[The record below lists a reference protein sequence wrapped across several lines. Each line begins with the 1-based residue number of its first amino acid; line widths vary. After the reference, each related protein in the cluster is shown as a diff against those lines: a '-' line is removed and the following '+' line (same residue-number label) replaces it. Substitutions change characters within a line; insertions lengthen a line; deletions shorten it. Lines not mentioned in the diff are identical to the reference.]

1 MYISFHDCSNCF
13 ESHKMIY
20 PESFEQKV
28 GFDKIR
34 RMVEEKCITKLAK
47 EKLADTQ
54 FSSSFDEVSLRLTLT
69 DEMRTVL
76 MMEDSFPDNTYVD
89 VVDFLKKIRVE
100 GTFLDAAEL
109 LSLSKA
115 LTAARELSNFF
126 NKREDEKYPS
136 LRQLSSTVA
145 VFPAV
150 IAKLEAVV
158 NKFGKVKDNA
168 SPELAQVRRAISD
181 KQQQITKRMHAIL
194 RSAQQDG
201 IANEDAGISIRDG
214 RMVIPIDSYNKRKL
228 KGFVHDESATGKT
241 VYIEPLEV
249 VELNNEIKELEYA
262 ERREVVKVLVTTAD
276 FLRPYLD
283 EMLATGD
290 YIGEMDFIRAKALF
304 CMGVEAIKP
313 IMYNEQSINLINAR
327 HPILM
332 KSLKKEGKEVVP
344 LTLALS
350 KQKHILLISGPNA
363 GGKSV
368 CLKTVGLL
376 QYMLQCGLLIPA
388 SENSEMGLFNDI
400 FIDIGDEQSIENDL
414 STYSSHLTNM
424 KNFLR
429 HATAKSLVL
438 IDEFGTGTEPSI
450 GGAIAE
456 AVLDKLTERNTF
468 GVITTHYTN
477 LKYYAASAPGVV
489 NGAMLFD
496 TQRIQPLFKLE
507 IGVPGSSFA
516 FEIARKI
523 GLPEEI
529 LTYAADKMG
538 DKQVNIEKNLR
549 NIARDRRYWEEKRN
563 RIRVTDKRLEEVTA
577 KYEAELKELK
587 EQRKTIINKAKEEA
601 AQLLADTNRQIEN
614 TIKEIREAQAEK
626 ERTKESRAKLEQ
638 LKDSIQADA
647 DDANNEKLDRK
658 IQQLR
663 ERQEKREQRKSQT
676 QDDQQEKKQDAEV
689 PTILEPGVKVR
700 IKGQDSVG
708 ELIKLSGNNALVA
721 IGSIITNIKADRLEV
736 ISKNEYRQTTRNS
749 STPSFNTSTYNLSQ
763 RKLNFKNSID
773 VRGMRVD
780 EVLPTITEFIDEALM
795 VGASTVSILHGKGN
809 GILKE
814 TIRNLLKTFGGVK
827 SCKDERIEQGG
838 SGITV
843 VELE

>member
-1 MYISFHDCSNCF
+1 
-13 ESHKMIY
+13 
-20 PESFEQKV
+20 
-28 GFDKIR
+28 
-34 RMVEEKCITKLAK
+34 MVEEKCITKLAK
-47 EKLADTQ
+47 EKLADTS
-54 FSSSFDEVSLRLTLT
+54 FSSSFDVVSLRLELT

-100 GTFLDAAEL
+100 GTFLDGMEL
-109 LSLSKA
+109 LALSKA

-145 VFPAV
+145 VLPAV
-150 IAKLEAVV
+150 IAKLDAVV

-168 SPELAQVRRAISD
+168 SPELAQVRRTISD
-181 KQQQITKRMHAIL
+181 KQRQITKRMHAIL

-201 IANEDAGISIRDG
+201 IADEDAGISIRDG
-214 RMVIPIDSYNKRKL
+214 RMVIPVNAYSKRKL

-241 VYIEPLEV
+241 VYIEPIEV
-249 VELNNEIKELEYA
+249 VDLNNEIKELEYA
-262 ERREVVKVLVTTAD
+262 ERREVVKVLVAAAD

-290 YIGEMDFIRAKALF
+290 YIGEIDFIRAKALF
-304 CMGVEAIKP
+304 SMGLEAVKP
-313 IMYNEQSINLINAR
+313 ILYDEQSIRLINAR
-327 HPILM
+327 HPLLM
-332 KSLKKEGKEVVP
+332 QSLKKEGKEVVP
-344 LTLALS
+344 LALELT

-388 SENSEMGLFNDI
+388 SENSEVGLFNDI

-414 STYSSHLTNM
+414 STYSSHLLNM
-424 KNFLR
+424 KNFVR
-429 HATAKSLVL
+429 YATDKSLVL

-456 AVLDKLTERNTF
+456 AVLAKLTERNTF

-477 LKYYAASAPGVV
+477 LKYYAASAPGII

-529 LTYAADKMG
+529 LFYASEKMG

-549 NIARDRRYWEEKRN
+549 NIARDRRYWEEKRQ
-563 RIRVTDKRLEEVTA
+563 RIRLTDKRLEEVTA

-587 EQRKTIINKAKEEA
+587 EQRKSIINKAKEEA
-601 AQLLADTNRQIEN
+601 ARLLADTNRQIEN
-614 TIKEIREAQAEK
+614 TIREIRETQAEK
-626 ERTKESRAKLEQ
+626 ERTKESRAKLER
-638 LKDSIQADA
+638 LKESLQAEV
-647 DDANNEKLDRK
+647 DDTNNEKIERK

-663 ERQEKREQRKSQT
+663 DRQEKREQRKAQT
-676 QDDQQEKKQDAEV
+676 KNNQQNEEQDTEIPA
-689 PTILEPGVKVR
+689 ILEPGVKVR
-700 IKGQDSVG
+700 IKGQDSAG
-708 ELIKLSGNNALVA
+708 ELIKLNGNNAIVA
-721 IGSIITNIKADRLEV
+721 IGSILTNIKADRLEV
-736 ISKNEYRQTTRNS
+736 ISNNEFRQTTRN
-749 STPSFNTSTYNLSQ
+749 TPAPSHNVNGFNLSQ
-763 RKLNFKNSID
+763 RKSNFKSTID
-773 VRGMRVD
+773 VRGMRVE

-795 VGASTVSILHGKGN
+795 VGTSEVRILHGKGN

-827 SCKDERIEQGG
+827 SCKDERVEQGG

>member
-1 MYISFHDCSNCF
+1 
-13 ESHKMIY
+13 MIY
-20 PESFEQKV
+20 PDTFEQKI

-34 RMVEEKCITKLAK
+34 RMVEEKCVTKLAK
-47 EKLADTQ
+47 EKLANTQ
-54 FSSSFDEVSLRLTLT
+54 FSSVFDIVTLRLELT
-69 DEMRTVL
+69 HEMRTVL

-100 GTFLDAAEL
+100 GTFLDAVEL
-109 LSLSKA
+109 LALSKA

-136 LRQLSSTVA
+136 LRQLSFTVA

-150 IAKLEAVV
+150 IAKLDSVV

-168 SPELAQVRRAISD
+168 SPELAQVRRSISE
-181 KQQQITKRMHAIL
+181 KQQQITKRMHSIL

-201 IANEDAGISIRDG
+201 IANEDASISIRDG

-228 KGFVHDESATGKT
+228 KGFIHDESATGKT
-241 VYIEPLEV
+241 VYIEPIEV

-262 ERREVVKVLVTTAD
+262 ERREVVKVLVATAD

-290 YIGEMDFIRAKALF
+290 YIGEMDFIRAKALLSINI
-304 CMGVEAIKP
+304 EAVKP
-313 IMYNEQSINLINAR
+313 ILYNEQSMRIINAR
-327 HPILM
+327 HPLLM
-332 KSLKKEGKEVVP
+332 QSLKKEGKDVVP
-344 LTLALS
+344 LTLELT

-414 STYSSHLTNM
+414 STYSSHLLNM

-429 HATAKSLVL
+429 YATNKSLVL

-456 AVLDKLTERNTF
+456 AVLAKLTERNTF

-477 LKYYAASAPGVV
+477 LKYYAASAPGII

-523 GLPEEI
+523 GVPEEI
-529 LTYAADKMG
+529 LSYAAEKMG
-538 DKQVNIEKNLR
+538 DKQVIIEKNLR
-549 NIARDRRYWEEKRN
+549 NIARDRRYWEEKRQ

-587 EQRKTIINKAKEEA
+587 EQRKSIINKAKEEA
-601 AQLLADTNRQIEN
+601 AKLLSDTNRQIEN
-614 TIKEIREAQAEK
+614 TIREIRETQAEK
-626 ERTKESRAKLEQ
+626 ERTKESRTKLEQ
-638 LKDSIQADA
+638 LKESLQSDV
-647 DDANNEKLDRK
+647 DDTNNEKIERK
-658 IQQLR
+658 IQQLK
-663 ERQEKREQRKSQT
+663 ERQEKREQRKTQT
-676 QDDQQEKKQDAEV
+676 KDNQQNKEQN
-689 PTILEPGVKVR
+689 TIIPAVLEPGAKVR
-700 IKGQDSVG
+700 IKGQDSIG
-708 ELIKLSGNNALVA
+708 ELIKLNGNNALVA
-721 IGSIITNIKADRLEV
+721 IGSIITNIKSDRLEI
-736 ISKNEYRQTTRNS
+736 ISNNEYRQTTRN
-749 STPSFNTSTYNLSQ
+749 TITSTHNVNSFNLSQ
-763 RKLNFKNSID
+763 RKLNFKSTID
-773 VRGMRVD
+773 VRGLRVE

-795 VGASTVSILHGKGN
+795 VGASEVRILHGKGN

-827 SCKDERIEQGG
+827 SSKDERVEQGG

>member
-1 MYISFHDCSNCF
+1 
-13 ESHKMIY
+13 MIY
-20 PESFEQKV
+20 PDSFEQKV

-47 EKLADTQ
+47 EKLADTS
-54 FSSSFDEVSLRLTLT
+54 FSSSFDVVSLRLELT

-100 GTFLDAAEL
+100 GTFLDGMEL
-109 LSLSKA
+109 LALSKA

-145 VFPAV
+145 VLPAV
-150 IAKLEAVV
+150 IAKLDAVV

-168 SPELAQVRRAISD
+168 SPELAQVRRTISD
-181 KQQQITKRMHAIL
+181 KQRQITKRMHAIL

-201 IANEDAGISIRDG
+201 IADEDAGISIRDG
-214 RMVIPIDSYNKRKL
+214 RMVIPVNAYSKRKL

-241 VYIEPLEV
+241 VYIEPIEV
-249 VELNNEIKELEYA
+249 VDLNNEIKELEYA
-262 ERREVVKVLVTTAD
+262 ERREVVKVLVAAAD

-290 YIGEMDFIRAKALF
+290 YIGEIDFIRAKALF
-304 CMGVEAIKP
+304 SMGLEAVKP
-313 IMYNEQSINLINAR
+313 ILYDEQSIRLINAR
-327 HPILM
+327 HPLLM
-332 KSLKKEGKEVVP
+332 QSLKKEGKEVVP
-344 LTLALS
+344 LALELT

-388 SENSEMGLFNDI
+388 SENSEVGLFNDI

-414 STYSSHLTNM
+414 STYSSHLLNM
-424 KNFLR
+424 KNFVR
-429 HATAKSLVL
+429 YATDKSLVL

-456 AVLDKLTERNTF
+456 AVLAKLTERNTF

-477 LKYYAASAPGVV
+477 LKYYAASAPGII

-529 LTYAADKMG
+529 LFYASEKMG

-549 NIARDRRYWEEKRN
+549 NIARDRRYWEEKRQ
-563 RIRVTDKRLEEVTA
+563 RIRLTDKRLEEVTA

-587 EQRKTIINKAKEEA
+587 EQRKSIINKAKEEA
-601 AQLLADTNRQIEN
+601 ARLLADTNRQIEN
-614 TIKEIREAQAEK
+614 TIREIRETQAEK
-626 ERTKESRAKLEQ
+626 ERTKESRAKLER
-638 LKDSIQADA
+638 LKESLQAEV
-647 DDANNEKLDRK
+647 DDTNNEKIERK

-663 ERQEKREQRKSQT
+663 DRQEKREQRKAQT
-676 QDDQQEKKQDAEV
+676 KNNQQNEEQDTEIPA
-689 PTILEPGVKVR
+689 ILEPGVKVR
-700 IKGQDSVG
+700 IKGQDSAG
-708 ELIKLSGNNALVA
+708 ELIKLNGNNAIVA
-721 IGSIITNIKADRLEV
+721 IGSILTNIKADRLEV
-736 ISKNEYRQTTRNS
+736 ISNNEFRQTTRN
-749 STPSFNTSTYNLSQ
+749 TPAPSHNVNGFNLSQ
-763 RKLNFKNSID
+763 RKSNFKSTID
-773 VRGMRVD
+773 VRGMRVE

-795 VGASTVSILHGKGN
+795 VGTSEVRILHGKGN

-827 SCKDERIEQGG
+827 SCKDERVEQGG

>member
-1 MYISFHDCSNCF
+1 
-13 ESHKMIY
+13 MIY
-20 PESFEQKV
+20 PDSFEQKV

-34 RMVEEKCITKLAK
+34 RQVEEKCVTKLAK
-47 EKLADTQ
+47 EKLANTT
-54 FSSSFDEVSLRLTLT
+54 FSSAFDIVSLRLELT
-69 DEMRTVL
+69 NEMRTVL
-76 MMEDSFPDNTYVD
+76 MMEDGFPDNTYVD

-100 GTFLDAAEL
+100 GTFLDALEL
-109 LSLSKA
+109 LALSKA
-115 LTAARELSNFF
+115 LTAARELSSFF

-145 VFPAV
+145 IFPAA
-150 IAKLEAVV
+150 IAKLDSIV

-168 SPELAQVRRAISD
+168 SPELAQVRRNIAD

-194 RSAQQDG
+194 RSAQQEG
-201 IANEDAGISIRDG
+201 IADEDAGISIRDG
-214 RMVIPIDSYNKRKL
+214 RMVIPVNAHNKRKL

-241 VYIEPLEV
+241 VYIEPIEV
-249 VELNNEIKELEYA
+249 VDLNNEIKELEYA
-262 ERREVVKVLVTTAD
+262 ERREVVKVLVATAD

-304 CMGVEAIKP
+304 SISVEGVKP
-313 IMYNEQSINLINAR
+313 VVYNEQSLRLVNAR
-327 HPILM
+327 HPLLM
-332 KSLKKEGKEVVP
+332 QSLKKEGKEVVP
-344 LTLALS
+344 LTLELNR
-350 KQKHILLISGPNA
+350 QKHILLISGPNA

-414 STYSSHLTNM
+414 STYSSHLLNM
-424 KNFLR
+424 KNFVR
-429 HATAKSLVL
+429 YATDKSLVL

-456 AVLDKLTERNTF
+456 AVLAKLTERSTF

-477 LKYYAASAPGVV
+477 LKYYAAAAPGIV

-523 GLPEEI
+523 GLPEDI
-529 LTYAADKMG
+529 LTYASEKMG
-538 DKQVNIEKNLR
+538 DKQVNIEKSLR
-549 NIARDRRYWEEKRN
+549 DIARDRRYWEEKRN
-563 RIRVTDKRLEEVTA
+563 RIRLTDKRLEEVTA

-587 EQRKTIINKAKEEA
+587 EQRKTIIGKAKEEA
-601 AQLLADTNRQIEN
+601 ARLLADTNRQIEN
-614 TIKEIREAQAEK
+614 TIREIREAQAEK

-638 LKDSIQADA
+638 LKESLQAE
-647 DDANNEKLDRK
+647 ANDTSNEKLDRK
-658 IQQLR
+658 LQQLR
-663 ERQEKREQRKSQT
+663 ERQEKRDQRKAQAANNNP
-676 QDDQQEKKQDAEV
+676 QAEAQNAETPAV
-689 PTILEPGVKVR
+689 LEPGVKVR
-700 IKGQDSVG
+700 IKGQDAMG
-708 ELIKLSGNNALVA
+708 ELIKLNGNNALVA
-721 IGSIITNIKADRLEV
+721 VGSIITNIKADRLEV
-736 ISKNEYRQTTRNS
+736 VSSNEYRQTIRNS
-749 STPSFNTSTYNLSQ
+749 SVPGRSSTSSFNLSQ
-763 RKLNFKNSID
+763 RKLNFKGSID
-773 VRGMRVD
+773 VRGMRVE

-795 VGASTVSILHGKGN
+795 VGAGEVRILHGKGN

-814 TIRNLLKTFGGVK
+814 TIRNLLKTFGGIK
-827 SCKDERIEQGG
+827 SFGDERVEQGG

>member
-1 MYISFHDCSNCF
+1 
-13 ESHKMIY
+13 MIY
-20 PESFEQKV
+20 PDSFEQKV

-34 RMVEEKCITKLAK
+34 RMVEEKCVTKLAK

-54 FSSSFDEVSLRLTLT
+54 LSTNFDIVTLRLELT

-76 MMEDSFPDNTYVD
+76 MMEDNFPDNTYVD

-100 GTFLDAAEL
+100 GTFLDAPEL

-126 NKREDEKYPS
+126 NKREDEKYPH

-150 IAKLEAVV
+150 IAKLDSVV

-168 SPELAQVRRAISD
+168 SPELAQVRRSISE
-181 KQQQITKRMHAIL
+181 KQQQATKRMHSIL

-201 IANEDAGISIRDG
+201 IADEDAGISIRDG
-214 RMVIPIDSYNKRKL
+214 RMVIPVNAYSKRKL

-241 VYIEPLEV
+241 VYIEPIEV

-262 ERREVVKVLVTTAD
+262 ERREVVKVLVATAD

-304 CMGVEAIKP
+304 SISIEAIKP
-313 IMYNEQSINLINAR
+313 IVYNEQSMRIINAR
-327 HPILM
+327 HPLLM
-332 KSLKKEGKEVVP
+332 QSLRKEGKEVVP
-344 LTLALS
+344 LTLELS

-414 STYSSHLTNM
+414 STYSSHLLNM

-429 HATAKSLVL
+429 YATDKSLVL

-456 AVLDKLTERNTF
+456 AVLAKLTERNTF

-477 LKYYAASAPGVV
+477 LKYFAASASGII

-523 GLPEEI
+523 GLPEDI
-529 LTYAADKMG
+529 LSYASEKMG

-549 NIARDRRYWEEKRN
+549 NIARDRRYWEEKRQ
-563 RIRVTDKRLEEVTA
+563 RIRLTDKRLEEVTA

-587 EQRKTIINKAKEEA
+587 EQRKAIINKAKEEA
-601 AQLLADTNRQIEN
+601 ANLLADTNRQIEN
-614 TIKEIREAQAEK
+614 TIREIRETQAEK

-638 LKDSIQADA
+638 LKESIQADV
-647 DDANNEKLDRK
+647 DDTNNENIERK
-658 IQQLR
+658 IQQLK
-663 ERQEKREQRKSQT
+663 ERQEKREQRKAQAKDSQQNEE
-676 QDDQQEKKQDAEV
+676 QDVATLK
-689 PTILEPGVKVR
+689 LETGAKVH

-708 ELIKLSGNNALVA
+708 ELIKLNGNNALVA

-736 ISKNEYRQTTRNS
+736 ISNNEYRQTTRNTT
-749 STPSFNTSTYNLSQ
+749 TPTHNVNSFNLSQ
-763 RKLNFKNSID
+763 RKLNFKGTID
-773 VRGMRVD
+773 VRGMRVE

-795 VGASTVSILHGKGN
+795 VGVNEVRILHGKGN

-827 SCKDERIEQGG
+827 TFRDERVEQGG
-838 SGITV
+838 SGITI